1 MEPRSLLRIAAPLL
15 LTLVLIIAEALAW
28 PLPLRLALVVTVTLA
43 WGFVARRSMLSKED
57 LKTLRD
63 HARLLDE
70 LRGFVSNEINGSH
83 TEIDRTRT
91 LIRESI
97 AKLGTSFE
105 AVNRKSREQS
115 GAIARLIERTGDDS
129 SGSIDIT
136 RFAQQAAQQVEQL
149 VQALEEAGSQSS
161 VTVANIDAMAGHLDS
176 IFSLL
181 EDVKSIADQTNLLAL
196 NAAIEA
202 ARAGEAGR
210 GFAVVA
216 DEVRNLSERST
227 AFNEQIRKLAH
238 SAKDAIAKVRDTV
251 SQTVSRDLD
260 RVRAARAESAAMLDR
275 VDGIQ
280 RSLAQSMRDIADY
293 GRAIDASVAEAVRSL
308 QFEDIATQALAAA
321 DLHLQRLAQINNEA
335 IALHDLLQ
343 SSHGFQDEEMEKA
356 LARISQRINQMRG
369 EWERP
374 PHKPVMQENMSTGSV
389 ELF

>member
-1 MEPRSLLRIAAPLL
+1 MEPRALLRIGAPLVLMAL
-15 LTLVLIIAEALAW
+15 LLAAELLSW
-28 PLPLRLALVVTVTLA
+28 PLPLRLALVVTAALA
-43 WGFVARRSMLSKED
+43 WGVVIWNRLPSQAESKM
-57 LKTLRD
+57 LRD
-63 HARLLDE
+63 HAKLLDE
-70 LRGFVSNEINGSH
+70 LRGFVSNEISGSH
-83 TEIDRTRT
+83 TEIERTRA
-91 LIRESI
+91 LIRDSV
-97 AKLGTSFE
+97 AKLGSSFE

-115 GAIARLIERTGDDS
+115 GVVARLVERTGED

-149 VQALEEAGSQSS
+149 VQALEEASSQSG
-161 VTVANIDAMAGHLDS
+161 VTVAHIDAMAGHLDG

-238 SAKDAIAKVRDTV
+238 SSKDAIAKVRDTV
-251 SQTVSRDLD
+251 SQTASRDLE
-260 RVRAARAESAAMLDR
+260 RVRSARAESAAMLER
-275 VDGIQ
+275 VDSIH
-280 RSLAQSMRDIADY
+280 RSLGNSIRDIADC

-321 DLHLQRLAQINNEA
+321 DLHLKRLEQINNEA
-335 IALHDLLQ
+335 ITLHDLLQ
-343 SSHGFQDEEMEKA
+343 SSHGFQDPEMQKA
-356 LARISQRINQMRG
+356 LARISNRINQMRS

-374 PHKPVMQENMSTGSV
+374 PHKPVLQENMNAGSV